1 MRNQGGAAFESA
13 PPLLCAALFME
24 RGIGKAMPGYIVY
37 WPQDRVKALEKAG
50 DTGPIRVVF
59 GSIHARMP
67 SIASVKEG
75 DIVYPV
81 ALMEKKLWALAR
93 LPVETRERAIDYCL
107 RELGRPCGALEEEGK
122 TYPDFD
128 YNDGWTPSLPHLK
141 HQVPFNCCSQW
152 AGWGTKGSII
162 LPRPLP
168 ADCLPSLRFGY
179 PKSKEKG
186 LKFDQNG
193 NVLSSCLA
201 VTRRL
206 SPESQAVFESLF
218 EGEIE

>member
-75 DIVYPV
+75 DIVYHV
-81 ALMEKKLWALAR
+81 ALME
-93 LPVETRERAIDYCL
+93 
-107 RELGRPCGALEEEGK
+107 
-122 TYPDFD
+122 
-128 YNDGWTPSLPHLK
+128 
-141 HQVPFNCCSQW
+141 
-152 AGWGTKGSII
+152 
-162 LPRPLP
+162 
-168 ADCLPSLRFGY
+168 
-179 PKSKEKG
+179 
-186 LKFDQNG
+186 
-193 NVLSSCLA
+193 
-201 VTRRL
+201 
-206 SPESQAVFESLF
+206 
-218 EGEIE
+218 